1 MPVRRRERADK
12 IGGVKNDTDH
22 IVPKSDT
29 TRLAAAGL
37 LLMVPIVALLWVGTY
52 ARQEP
57 VLLGFPFFIWYQ
69 FLWVFLC
76 SFCTWMA
83 YRQIDAA
90 RPRRQ
95 PPANRREA
103 QKGSR

>member
-1 MPVRRRERADK
+1 MRRTERADK
-12 IGGVKNDTDH
+12 IGGVKNDTVP
-22 IVPKSDT
+22 ITVPKSNT

-37 LLMVPIVALLWVGTY
+37 FLMVPIVALLCVGTY
-52 ARQEP
+52 AKPEP

-90 RPRRQ
+90 RPRR
-95 PPANRREA
+95 PLPTNRRDA
-103 QKGSR
+103 QKGTR

>member
-1 MPVRRRERADK
+1 M
-12 IGGVKNDTDH
+12 KNHIDRD
-22 IVPKSDT
+22 IVPPVNM
-29 TRLAAAGL
+29 TRMTAAGI

-52 ARQEP
+52 AKVEP

-83 YRQIDAA
+83 FRQIQAA
-90 RPRRQ
+90 RPRR
-95 PPANRREA
+95 PFATGMDGK
-103 QKGSR
+103 KGSR